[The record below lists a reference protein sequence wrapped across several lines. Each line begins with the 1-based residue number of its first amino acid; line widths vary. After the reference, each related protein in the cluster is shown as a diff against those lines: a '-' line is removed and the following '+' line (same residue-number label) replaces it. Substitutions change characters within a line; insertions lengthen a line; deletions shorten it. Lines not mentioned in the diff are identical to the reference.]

1 MTVVSRKTEL
11 FLVQHSLNR
20 LEVPACSIQND
31 FYKSPYQVFLGN
43 APCFILMTYHLL
55 NESNTHYSAKKE
67 NKRIKVALIESHDL
81 DGPCLQS
88 FYLGFFL
95 NAFGGKTFV
104 I

>member
-1 MTVVSRKTEL
+1 
-11 FLVQHSLNR
+11 
-20 LEVPACSIQND
+20 
-31 FYKSPYQVFLGN
+31 
-43 APCFILMTYHLL
+43 MTYHLL

-81 DGPCLQS
+81 EGPCLQS

>member
-1 MTVVSRKTEL
+1 M
-11 FLVQHSLNR
+11 
-20 LEVPACSIQND
+20 PACSIQND

-55 NESNTHYSAKKE
+55 NESNTHYLATKK
-67 NKRIKVALIESHDL
+67 KKVALIESHDL
-81 DGPCLQS
+81 EGPCLQS